1 MGPAENKVIT
11 TAQFASQ
18 MEVSYHCVIR
28 WLRKG
33 IVPGAVK
40 RNFGKLH
47 YWEIPIDA
55 LKMKRPQGGRPRRV
69 KENGKQ

>member
-1 MGPAENKVIT
+1 MRAVENKVIT
-11 TAQFASQ
+11 TTEFAGL
-18 MEVSYHCVIR
+18 MGVSYHCAIR

-47 YWEIPIDA
+47 YWEIPIEA
-55 LKMKRPQGGRPRRV
+55 LNMNRPQGGRPR
-69 KENGKQ
+69 KANQNGR

>member
-1 MGPAENKVIT
+1 MRSVESEILT
-11 TAQFASQ
+11 TGEFARL
-18 MEVSYHCVIR
+18 MKVSYHCVIR

-40 RNFGKLH
+40 RSFGKLH

-69 KENGKQ
+69 RQ